1 MILYYAPLSCAVAS
15 HIALETAGANYE
27 ARRLDFRTGE
37 QRSPAYLAVNPKGR
51 VPALVT
57 DRGVI
62 TETPA
67 ILAYIAQTHPHANLA
82 PLNDP
87 FQFAQLQAFNSY
99 LCATVHVAHAH
110 RMRGTRWADDDAA
123 IASMKKKV
131 PQNMTDC
138 FSLIENG
145 MFTGPFVFGRSYTI
159 SDIYLYTLST
169 WLEGDGVDIRLFP
182 KIADFQNRLNDDPAI
197 MRVLAAQNSRKH
209 PG

>member
-1 MILYYAPLSCAVAS
+1 M
-15 HIALETAGANYE
+15 
-27 ARRLDFRTGE
+27 
-37 QRSPAYLAVNPKGR
+37 
-51 VPALVT
+51 PALVT

-87 FQFAQLQAFNSY
+87 FQFAQVQAFNSY

-110 RMRGTRWADDDAA
+110 RIRGTRWADDDAA

-131 PQNMTDC
+131 SQNMTDC
-138 FSLIENG
+138 FSLIENE
-145 MFTGPFVFGRSYTI
+145 MFTGPFVFGETYTI
-159 SDIYLYTLST
+159 SDIYLYTPST

-182 KIADFQNRLNDDPAI
+182 KIADFQIRLNDNPAI
-197 MRVLAAQNSRKH
+197 LRVLAAQNS
-209 PG
+209 

>member
-1 MILYYAPLSCAVAS
+1 MILYYAPHSCAVAS

-27 ARRLDFRTGE
+27 ARRLDFRTSE

-82 PLNDP
+82 PLIDP
-87 FQFAQLQAFNSY
+87 FQFAQVQSFNSY

-110 RMRGTRWADDDAA
+110 RIRGTRWADDDAA

-131 PQNMTDC
+131 SQNMTEC
-138 FSLIENG
+138 FSLIENE
-145 MFTGPFVFGRSYTI
+145 MFTGPFVFGKTYTI

-182 KIADFQNRLNDDPAI
+182 KIADFQIRLNDNPAI
-197 MRVLAAQNSRKH
+197 LRVLAAQNS
-209 PG
+209 

>member
-1 MILYYAPLSCAVAS
+1 MILYYAPHSCAVAS

-27 ARRLDFRTGE
+27 ARRLDFRTSE

-82 PLNDP
+82 PLIDP
-87 FQFAQLQAFNSY
+87 FQFAQVQSFNSY

-110 RMRGTRWADDDAA
+110 RIRGTRWADDDAA

-131 PQNMTDC
+131 SQNMTDC
-138 FSLIENG
+138 FSLIENE
-145 MFTGPFVFGRSYTI
+145 MFTGPFVFGKTYTI

-182 KIADFQNRLNDDPAI
+182 KIADFQIRLNDNPAI
-197 MRVLAAQNSRKH
+197 LRVLAAQNS
-209 PG
+209 

>member
-15 HIALETAGANYE
+15 HIALETAGAKYE
-27 ARRLDFRTGE
+27 ARRLDFRANE
-37 QRSPAYLAVNPKGR
+37 QRSPAYLAINPKGR

-67 ILAYIAQTHPHANLA
+67 ILAYIAQTHPDANLA

-87 FQFAQLQAFNSY
+87 FLFAQLQSFNSY

-110 RMRGTRWADDDAA
+110 RIRGTRWADDESA
-123 IASMKKKV
+123 IASMKRKV

-138 FSLIENG
+138 FSLIENE
-145 MFTGPFVFGRSYTI
+145 MFAGPFVFGETYTI

-169 WLEGDGVDIRLFP
+169 WLEGDGVDIRQFP
-182 KIADFQNRLNDDPAI
+182 KIAEFQSRLNSDPAI
-197 MRVLAAQNSRKH
+197 VRVLAAQNSQ
-209 PG
+209 

>member
-27 ARRLDFRTGE
+27 ARRLDFRANE

-67 ILAYIAQTHPHANLA
+67 ILTYIAQTHPHANLA

-87 FQFAQLQAFNSY
+87 FQFAQVQAFNSY
-99 LCATVHVAHAH
+99 LCSTVHVAHAH
-110 RMRGTRWADDDAA
+110 RIRGTRWADDEAA

-131 PQNMTDC
+131 TQNMTDC
-138 FSLIENG
+138 FSLIENE
-145 MFTGPFVFGRSYTI
+145 MFTGPFVFGETYSI

-169 WLEGDGVDIRLFP
+169 WLEGDGVDIRLFT
-182 KIADFQNRLNDDPAI
+182 KIADFQNRLNQDPAI
-197 MRVLAAQNSRKH
+197 VRVLAAQNS
-209 PG
+209 

>member
-15 HIALETAGANYE
+15 HIALETAGAKYE
-27 ARRLDFRTGE
+27 ARRLDFRTNE

-67 ILAYIAQTHPHANLA
+67 ILVYIAQTHPAANLA

-110 RMRGTRWADDDAA
+110 RIRGTRWADDETA
-123 IASMKKKV
+123 ITAMKKKV
-131 PQNMTDC
+131 TQNMTDC
-138 FSLIENG
+138 FSLIENE
-145 MFTGPFVFGRSYTI
+145 MFTGPFVFGETYTI

-182 KIADFQNRLNDDPAI
+182 KIADFQARLNDNPAI
-197 MRVLAAQNSRKH
+197 VRVLAAQNTK
-209 PG
+209 

>member
-1 MILYYAPLSCAVAS
+1 MILYYAPHSCAVAS

-27 ARRLDFRTGE
+27 ARRLDFRTSE
-37 QRSPAYLAVNPKGR
+37 QRSPAYLEINPKVR

-87 FQFAQLQAFNSY
+87 FQFAQVQAFNSY

-110 RMRGTRWADDDAA
+110 RIRGTRWADDDAA

-131 PQNMTDC
+131 SQNMTDC
-138 FSLIENG
+138 FSLIENE
-145 MFTGPFVFGRSYTI
+145 MFTGPFVFGETYTI

-182 KIADFQNRLNDDPAI
+182 KIADFQIRLDDNPAI
-197 MRVLAAQNSRKH
+197 LRVLAAQNS
-209 PG
+209 

>member
-1 MILYYAPLSCAVAS
+1 MILYYAPHSCAVAS

-27 ARRLDFRTGE
+27 ARRLDFRTSE

-82 PLNDP
+82 PLIDP
-87 FQFAQLQAFNSY
+87 FQFAQVQSFNSY

-110 RMRGTRWADDDAA
+110 RIRGTRWADDDAA

-131 PQNMTDC
+131 SQNMTEC
-138 FSLIENG
+138 FSLIENE
-145 MFTGPFVFGRSYTI
+145 MFTGPFVFGKTYTI

-182 KIADFQNRLNDDPAI
+182 KIADFQIRLNDNLAI
-197 MRVLAAQNSRKH
+197 LRVLAAQNS
-209 PG
+209 

>member
-15 HIALETAGANYE
+15 HIALETADAKYE
-27 ARRLDFRTGE
+27 ARRLDFRTNE

-57 DRGVI
+57 NRGVV

-67 ILAYIAQTHPHANLA
+67 ILVYIAQTHPHANLA

-87 FQFAQLQAFNSY
+87 YQFAQLQAFNSY

-110 RMRGTRWADDDAA
+110 RIRGTRWADDDAA

-131 PQNMTDC
+131 PQNMADC
-138 FSLIENG
+138 FSLIENE
-145 MFTGPFVFGRSYTI
+145 MFTGPFVFGETYTI

-197 MRVLAAQNSRKH
+197 VRVMAAQNSR
-209 PG
+209 

>member
-1 MILYYAPLSCAVAS
+1 MILYYAPHSCALAS
-15 HIALETAGANYE
+15 HIALEAAGAKYQ
-27 ARRLDFRTGE
+27 ARRLDFRANE

-67 ILAYIAQTHPHANLA
+67 ILAYIAQTHPDANLA

-110 RMRGTRWADDDAA
+110 RIRGTRWADDEKSIAA
-123 IASMKKKV
+123 MKKKV
-131 PQNMTDC
+131 PQNMADC
-138 FSLIENG
+138 FSLIENE
-145 MFTGPFVFGRSYTI
+145 MFTGPFVFGETCTI
-159 SDIYLYTLST
+159 ADIYLYTLGT
-169 WLEGDGVDIRLFP
+169 WLEGDGVDIRQFP
-182 KIADFQNRLNDDPAI
+182 KIAEFQTRLKVDPAI
-197 MRVLAAQNSRKH
+197 VRVMAAQNSK
-209 PG
+209 

>member
-1 MILYYAPLSCAVAS
+1 MILYYAPHSCAVAS

-27 ARRLDFRTGE
+27 ARRLDFRNSE
-37 QRSPAYLAVNPKGR
+37 QRSPAYLAINPKGR

-82 PLNDP
+82 PLDDP
-87 FQFAQLQAFNSY
+87 FQFAQVQAFNSY

-110 RMRGTRWADDDAA
+110 RIRGTRWADDDAA

-131 PQNMTDC
+131 SQNMTDC
-138 FSLIENG
+138 FSLIENE
-145 MFTGPFVFGRSYTI
+145 MFSGPFVFGETYTI

-182 KIADFQNRLNDDPAI
+182 KIADFQIRLNDNPAI
-197 MRVLAAQNSRKH
+197 LRVLAAQNS
-209 PG
+209 

>member
-15 HIALETAGANYE
+15 HIALETAGAKYE
-27 ARRLDFRTGE
+27 ARRLDFRTNE

-87 FQFAQLQAFNSY
+87 YQFAQLQAFNSY

-110 RMRGTRWADDDAA
+110 RIRGTRWADDETA
-123 IASMKKKV
+123 ITAMKKKV
-131 PQNMTDC
+131 TQNMTDC
-138 FSLIENG
+138 FSLIENE
-145 MFTGPFVFGRSYTI
+145 MFTGPFVFGETYTI

-169 WLEGDGVDIRLFP
+169 WLEGDGVDIRQFP
-182 KIADFQNRLNDDPAI
+182 KITSFQDRLNHHPAI
-197 MRVLAAQNSRKH
+197 VRVLAAQNTK
-209 PG
+209 

>member
-1 MILYYAPLSCAVAS
+1 MILYYAPHSCAVAS

-27 ARRLDFRTGE
+27 ARRLDFRTSE
-37 QRSPAYLAVNPKGR
+37 QRSPAYLEINPKGR

-82 PLNDP
+82 PLDDP
-87 FQFAQLQAFNSY
+87 FQFAQVQAFNSY

-110 RMRGTRWADDDAA
+110 RIRGTRWADDDAA

-131 PQNMTDC
+131 SQNMTDC
-138 FSLIENG
+138 FSLIENE
-145 MFTGPFVFGRSYTI
+145 MFSGPFVFGETYTI

-182 KIADFQNRLNDDPAI
+182 KIADFQIRLNDNPAI
-197 MRVLAAQNSRKH
+197 LRVLAAQNS
-209 PG
+209 

>member
-15 HIALETAGANYE
+15 HIALETAGAKYE
-27 ARRLDFRTGE
+27 ARRLDFRTNE

-87 FQFAQLQAFNSY
+87 YQFAQLQAFNSY

-110 RMRGTRWADDDAA
+110 RIRGTRWADDDAA

-131 PQNMTDC
+131 PQNMADC
-138 FSLIENG
+138 FSLIENE
-145 MFTGPFVFGRSYTI
+145 MFTGPFVFGETYTI

-169 WLEGDGVDIRLFP
+169 WLEGDCVDIRLFP
-182 KIADFQNRLNDDPAI
+182 KIADFQNRLMDDPAI
-197 MRVLAAQNSRKH
+197 VRVLAAQNTK
-209 PG
+209 

>member
-1 MILYYAPLSCAVAS
+1 MILYYAPHSCAVAS

-27 ARRLDFRTGE
+27 ARRLDFRTSE
-37 QRSPAYLAVNPKGR
+37 QRSPAYLAINPKGR

-87 FQFAQLQAFNSY
+87 FQFAQVQAFNSY

-110 RMRGTRWADDDAA
+110 RIRGTRWADDDAA

-131 PQNMTDC
+131 SQNMTDC
-138 FSLIENG
+138 FSLIENE
-145 MFTGPFVFGRSYTI
+145 MFTGPFVFGEPYTI

-182 KIADFQNRLNDDPAI
+182 KIADFQIRLNDDPAI
-197 MRVLAAQNSRKH
+197 LRVLAAQNS
-209 PG
+209 

>member
-1 MILYYAPLSCAVAS
+1 MILYYAPHSCAVAS

-27 ARRLDFRTGE
+27 ARRLDFRNSE
-37 QRSPAYLAVNPKGR
+37 QRSPAYLAINPKGR

-82 PLNDP
+82 PLDDP
-87 FQFAQLQAFNSY
+87 FQFAQVQAFNSY

-110 RMRGTRWADDDAA
+110 RIRGTRWADDDAA

-131 PQNMTDC
+131 SQNMTDC
-138 FSLIENG
+138 FSLIENE
-145 MFTGPFVFGRSYTI
+145 MFSGPFVFGETYTI

-182 KIADFQNRLNDDPAI
+182 KIADFQIRLDDNPAI
-197 MRVLAAQNSRKH
+197 LRVLAAQNS
-209 PG
+209 

>member
-1 MILYYAPLSCAVAS
+1 MILYYAPHSCAVAS

-27 ARRLDFRTGE
+27 ARRLDFRTSE

-67 ILAYIAQTHPHANLA
+67 ILAYIAQTHPQSNLA

-87 FQFAQLQAFNSY
+87 FQFAQVQSFNSY

-110 RMRGTRWADDDAA
+110 RLRGTRWADDDAA

-131 PQNMTDC
+131 SQNMTDC
-138 FSLIENG
+138 FSLIENE
-145 MFTGPFVFGRSYTI
+145 MFSGPYVFGETYSI

-182 KIADFQNRLNDDPAI
+182 KIADFQSRLNEDPAI
-197 MRVLAAQNSRKH
+197 LRVLAAQSS
-209 PG
+209 

>member
-1 MILYYAPLSCAVAS
+1 MILYYAPHSCAVAS

-27 ARRLDFRTGE
+27 ARRLDFRTSE
-37 QRSPAYLAVNPKGR
+37 QRSPAYLEINPKVR

-87 FQFAQLQAFNSY
+87 FQFAQVQAFNSY

-110 RMRGTRWADDDAA
+110 RIRGTRWADDDAA

-131 PQNMTDC
+131 SQNMTDC
-138 FSLIENG
+138 FSLIENE
-145 MFTGPFVFGRSYTI
+145 MFSGPFVFGETYTI

-182 KIADFQNRLNDDPAI
+182 KIADFQIRLDDNPAI
-197 MRVLAAQNSRKH
+197 LRVLAAQNS
-209 PG
+209 

>member
-1 MILYYAPLSCAVAS
+1 MILYYAPHSCAVAS
-15 HIALETAGANYE
+15 HITLETAGANYQ
-27 ARRLDFRTGE
+27 ARRLDFRTSE
-37 QRSPAYLAVNPKGR
+37 QRSPAYLEINPKGR

-67 ILAYIAQTHPHANLA
+67 ILAYIAQTHPHATLA
-82 PLNDP
+82 PLDDP
-87 FQFAQLQAFNSY
+87 FQFAQVQAFNSY

-110 RMRGTRWADDDAA
+110 RIRGTRWADDDAA

-131 PQNMTDC
+131 SQNMTDC
-138 FSLIENG
+138 FSLIENE
-145 MFTGPFVFGRSYTI
+145 MFSGPFVFGETYTI

-182 KIADFQNRLNDDPAI
+182 KIADFQIRLNDNPAI
-197 MRVLAAQNSRKH
+197 LRVLAAQNS
-209 PG
+209 

>member
-27 ARRLDFRTGE
+27 ARRLDFRANE

-67 ILAYIAQTHPHANLA
+67 ILTYIAQTHPHANLA

-87 FQFAQLQAFNSY
+87 FQFAQVQAFNSY
-99 LCATVHVAHAH
+99 LCSTVHVAHAH
-110 RMRGTRWADDDAA
+110 RIRGTRWADDEAA

-131 PQNMTDC
+131 TQNMTDC
-138 FSLIENG
+138 FSLIENE
-145 MFTGPFVFGRSYTI
+145 MFTGPFVFGETYSI

-182 KIADFQNRLNDDPAI
+182 KIADFQNRLHQDPTI
-197 MRVLAAQNSRKH
+197 MRVLAAQNS
-209 PG
+209 

>member
-15 HIALETAGANYE
+15 HIALETAGAKYE
-27 ARRLDFRTGE
+27 ARRLDFRTSE

-138 FSLIENG
+138 FSLIENE
-145 MFTGPFVFGRSYTI
+145 MFTGPFVFGESYTI

-182 KIADFQNRLNDDPAI
+182 KIADFQNRLNEDPAI
-197 MRVLAAQNSRKH
+197 MRVLAAQNSR
-209 PG
+209 